1 MLYMDES
8 HQPELNTNLVSD
20 RPEIEKTVRRVCKL
34 LNKLSQ
40 DGAIYAHGWVGA
52 ELINSPVGDEE
63 RAIELSRIIQRQIE
77 KELRSVHSAKGSST
91 N

>member
-8 HQPELNTNLVSD
+8 NQAELNANLTRD
-20 RPEIEKTVRRVCKL
+20 RPEIAKTVRRVCKL

-52 ELINSPVGDEE
+52 ELINSLVDDEE
-63 RAIELSRIIQRQIE
+63 KAIELSRIIQRQIE
-77 KELRSVHSAKGSST
+77 KELQSVHGADGSPT

>member
-1 MLYMDES
+1 M
-8 HQPELNTNLVSD
+8 
-20 RPEIEKTVRRVCKL
+20 

-52 ELINSPVGDEE
+52 ELINSLVGDEE
-63 RAIELSRIIQRQIE
+63 RAIELSRILQRQIE
-77 KELRSVHSAKGSST
+77 KELRSVYGAKRSST